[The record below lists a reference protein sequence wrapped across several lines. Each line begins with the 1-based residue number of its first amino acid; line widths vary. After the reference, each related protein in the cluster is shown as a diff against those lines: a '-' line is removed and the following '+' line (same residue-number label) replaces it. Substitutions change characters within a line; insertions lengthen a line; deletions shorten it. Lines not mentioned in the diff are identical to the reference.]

1 MDLAKRAERERLEM
15 MGLTPSFQEFEDED
29 DEGGYDVADHSD
41 RDDDEINGKTE

>member
-1 MDLAKRAERERLEM
+1 MTNDSELSET
-15 MGLTPSFQEFEDED
+15 GLEFEDED